1 MNNKR
6 IFLAGHNGM
15 VGSSILRVLQRDYNN
30 EIFTVNKSDLNLL
43 DLSNV
48 KKYLSEINPDVT
60 IIAAARVGGIGANEK
75 FPVQF
80 LYENLTIQNN
90 LISSSF
96 QADVNKLIFLG
107 SSCIY
112 PKITEQPIQESQLLT
127 GHLEV
132 TNEAYAIAKIAGI
145 KLCESYNKQYGTS
158 YRSVMPTNLYGPRDN
173 YDLQNSHVIPGL
185 IRKFHEAKENNYDQ
199 VEVWGS
205 GKPKRDFLYSEDLA
219 EACLKILSLSND
231 EHNNLIKNNC
241 SHINVGSGEEISINH
256 LASLIKELTKFEGEV
271 VFDKAKKD
279 GTPLKLLNIE
289 KIMSIGWKPKISL
302 KEGLQLAYDDFLNR

>member
-256 LASLIKELTKFEGEV
+256 LASLIKKLIKFEGEV

>member
-1 MNNKR
+1 MIIIFFNLFFILSIDFFDKNLVNNYIKK
-6 IFLAGHNGM
+6 NNPEY
-15 VGSSILRVLQRDYNN
+15 ILL
-30 EIFTVNKSDLNLL
+30 
-43 DLSNV
+43 
-48 KKYLSEINPDVT
+48 
-60 IIAAARVGGIGANEK
+60 AAARVGGIGANEK

-96 QADVNKLIFLG
+96 QANVNKLIFLG

-158 YRSVMPTNLYGPRDN
+158 YRSIMPTNLYGPRDN

-199 VEVWGS
+199 VDVWGS

-231 EHNNLIKNNC
+231 EYNNLIKNNC